1 MLISFAASQRKRENL
16 LRLSHGLL
24 VSESEVLVSVS
35 GQPGSDSYYE
45 AWSGSSRGESGSGGP
60 MSSGEKY
67 PAPGEQDAEFDHAAA
82 GMWRLRPDRPFPQM
96 AWTSAHVPLGMVE
109 QRPLYPSS
117 YLVKT
122 SSGYQRTRDSSSDAK
137 YTQDIFGH
145 IPLPEPHKAPGF
157 KGRKI

>member
-1 MLISFAASQRKRENL
+1 MGLHGVFRLSLVFMLISFAASQRKRQ
-16 LRLSHGLL
+16 S
-24 VSESEVLVSVS
+24 
-35 GQPGSDSYYE
+35 GSDSYYE